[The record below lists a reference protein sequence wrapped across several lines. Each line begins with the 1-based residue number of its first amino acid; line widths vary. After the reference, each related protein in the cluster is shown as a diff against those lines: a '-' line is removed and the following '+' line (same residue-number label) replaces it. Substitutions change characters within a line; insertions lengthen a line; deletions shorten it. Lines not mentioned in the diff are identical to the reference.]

1 MSENIPTK
9 NKTINTKRIVAI
21 IDATLG
27 NFLLNKNSGKIT
39 IDAANA
45 IAKG

>member
-1 MSENIPTK
+1 MSKNIPTR
-9 NKTINTKRIVAI
+9 NKIINTKSTVAI
-21 IDATLG
+21 IDVTLG
-27 NFLLNKNSGKIT
+27 KFLLNKKSGKII